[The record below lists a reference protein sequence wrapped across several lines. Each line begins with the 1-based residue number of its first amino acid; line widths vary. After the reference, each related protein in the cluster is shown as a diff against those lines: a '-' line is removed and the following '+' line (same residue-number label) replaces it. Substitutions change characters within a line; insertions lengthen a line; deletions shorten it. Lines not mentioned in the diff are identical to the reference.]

1 VALSDHHGPNLGQQ
15 PDANPGHQHSAHQHS
30 HSHSHSHASVDSRD
44 SERRVLWVMVMTGG
58 FMVAEVVGGVL
69 SGSLAL
75 LADAAHMASDSAA
88 LLLAWLAFRVA
99 RRPPSASKSYGWH
112 RVEVLAAFVNGLT
125 LLVLAAWIGFEA
137 VGRLFAPAPVQG
149 DVMGV
154 VAILG
159 LLVNVLAAWILH
171 RGAHQ
176 DNLNMRAALLHV
188 LGDLLGSVAAIV
200 AAGVILLSGWT
211 PIDPLLSLLVAGL
224 VVRGGW
230 DVVRRSSH
238 ILLEGT
244 PEAVAPQEIAQ
255 IVQSTIEAV
264 VDVHHL
270 HLWSL
275 SSQRLLLTVHVTI
288 KVEADPAAVL
298 ADIHRLLQQRFGIAP
313 ATVQIETQ
321 AKGCVGQACDAST
334 G

>member
-1 VALSDHHGPNLGQQ
+1 ML
-15 PDANPGHQHSAHQHS
+15 
-30 HSHSHSHASVDSRD
+30 
-44 SERRVLWVMVMTGG
+44 MTGG
-58 FMVAEVVGGVL
+58 FMIAEVIGGMV

-75 LADAAHMASDSAA
+75 LADAAHMLSDSAA

-99 RRPPSASKSYGWH
+99 RRPASQNKSYGWH

-125 LLVLAAWIGFEA
+125 LLVLAAWILFEA
-137 VGRLFAPAPVQG
+137 AGRFFAPAPVQG

-154 VAILG
+154 VAVLG

-171 RGAHQ
+171 RGAHH

-200 AAGVILLSGWT
+200 AAVVILLTGWM
-211 PIDPLLSLLVAGL
+211 PIDPLLSVLVAVL

-230 DVVRRSSH
+230 DVVRRSGH

-244 PEAVAPQEIAQ
+244 PEAVAPQDIRE
-255 IVQSTIEAV
+255 TIEHSVDGV
-264 VDVHHL
+264 VNVHHL

-275 SSQRLLLTVHVTI
+275 SSQRVLLTLHATVKPDVDH
-288 KVEADPAAVL
+288 AAVL
-298 ADIHRLLQQRFGIAP
+298 RTINQLLQHRFGISH
-313 ATVQIETQ
+313 ATVQIE
-321 AKGCVGQACDAST
+321 AAEHSCASERCD
-334 G
+334 